1 MVGVSTGWRNWQVM
15 LNCLFFTF
23 SLMMTMLPVL
33 YLQKR
38 IEGDMTFHTVSS
50 LAANARVASLRGP
63 PCHPDSYSGFPLSMP
78 APWFGGWSP
87 LAHSPAALAYEG

>member
-1 MVGVSTGWRNWQVM
+1 MAGHAQ
-15 LNCLFFTF
+15 
-23 SLMMTMLPVL
+23 LPFL
-33 YLQKR
+33 YLFSHDDNVAHSVVAKQ

-50 LAANARVASLRGP
+50 LAANARVASLWGP

-78 APWFGGWSP
+78 ALWFGGWSP